1 MAQPGLVRVRSRMD
15 SQLVIRSI
23 EQEDIECVSCIE
35 AECFSMPW
43 SADAYRKVLEDDKCL
58 YLVASLNGSVVGMC
72 GVMNILGEGDIHN
85 VAVTAAQRGQGIAF
99 AMLCELIRRGEE
111 RGIVDFT
118 LEVRVSNQAAIHTY
132 EKLGFVSEGIRP
144 KFYEKPIEDA
154 MIMWRRR
161 K

>member
-1 MAQPGLVRVRSRMD
+1 MD
-15 SQLVIRSI
+15 SQLVIRPM
-23 EQEDIECVSCIE
+23 EHEDIESVSSIE
-35 AECFSMPW
+35 TECFSMPW
-43 SADAYRKVLEDDKCL
+43 SAEAYRKVLEDDKYL
-58 YLVASLNGSVVGMC
+58 YLVALLDGSVVGMC
-72 GVMNILGEGDIHN
+72 GVMNILGEGDINN
-85 VAVTAAQRGQGIAF
+85 VAVTADKRGRGIASV
-99 AMLCELIRRGEE
+99 MLKELIKRGEE

-118 LEVRVSNQAAIHTY
+118 LEVRVSNHAAIHTY